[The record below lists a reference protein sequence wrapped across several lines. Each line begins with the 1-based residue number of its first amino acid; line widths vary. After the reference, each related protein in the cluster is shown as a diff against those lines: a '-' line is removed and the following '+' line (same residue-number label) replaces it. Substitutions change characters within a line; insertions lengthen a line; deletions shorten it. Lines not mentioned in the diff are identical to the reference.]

1 MTTDNPNPTPLS
13 TYTERLPQVK
23 RVFRLYKDRVEIDA
37 SWTIG
42 KDYQTTVRLE
52 DLSWD
57 IKQITIRNRW
67 FKKSIMI
74 GSLAVAVAV
83 VFTRG
88 DYPQFV
94 KNTAMLGW
102 GVAIFC
108 MIIAF
113 RSFTKRH
120 FARFARNDGK
130 PGLDICDSGPDRA
143 RFGEFVREVQ
153 RRIRNA

>member
-1 MTTDNPNPTPLS
+1 MPQERDNPLF

-23 RVFRLYKDRVEIDA
+23 RIFRLYKDRVEIDA

-42 KDYQTTVRLE
+42 KDYHTTVRLV
-52 DLSWD
+52 DLSYEM
-57 IKQITIRNRW
+57 KQITVRNRW

-74 GSLAVAVAV
+74 GSLGVAAAV

-94 KNTAMLGW
+94 KNTAVLGW
-102 GVAIFC
+102 AVAILC
-108 MIIAF
+108 MIVAF

-120 FARFARNDGK
+120 FARFARKDGK
-130 PGLDICDSGPDRA
+130 PGLDICDAGPDRT
-143 RFGEFVREVQ
+143 RFAEFVREVQ